1 MTLRVRANGLDIA
14 YDAYGSGPPL
24 VMLHGATSS
33 GHEDFAPQV
42 PLFSKAFRLLLP
54 DARGHGGTRWDARE
68 GFEYSWLVDDLVAFV
83 DALGLETF
91 HLLGFSMGAM
101 TALQFAVRVPSRL
114 RTLVVVGITTQREP
128 RASVARRLMDPERV
142 DRDEPAWGAQLERRH
157 GPGQG
162 EGAWRSL
169 LPAIAADVAR
179 QPLLGPADLR
189 LIDAP
194 AMVVCGDRDQF
205 VPVDHAWGLKRQLPD
220 GRLFVAPDCRH
231 EVLTRKPG
239 LANEALASFYRST
252 ATTATAR
259 AEAYDPAAP
268 PVSAP
273 SPIHAKT
280 DLQTT
285 LDPDAVD
292 ATPDATWLRDTGGGS

>member
-1 MTLRVRANGLDIA
+1 
-14 YDAYGSGPPL
+14 
-24 VMLHGATSS
+24 
-33 GHEDFAPQV
+33 
-42 PLFSKAFRLLLP
+42 
-54 DARGHGGTRWDARE
+54 
-68 GFEYSWLVDDLVAFV
+68 
-83 DALGLETF
+83 
-91 HLLGFSMGAM
+91 
-101 TALQFAVRVPSRL
+101 
-114 RTLVVVGITTQREP
+114 
-128 RASVARRLMDPERV
+128 
-142 DRDEPAWGAQLERRH
+142 AWGAQLERRH
-157 GPGQG
+157 GAGQG

-239 LANEALASFYRST
+239 PANEALASFYRAT

-268 PVSAP
+268 PVTAP
-273 SPIHAKT
+273 
-280 DLQTT
+280 
-285 LDPDAVD
+285 
-292 ATPDATWLRDTGGGS
+292 